1 MKRIALILVLCM
13 ALAPVCHADESS
25 AAGRFWGGIS
35 QAWDAL
41 VDMAEDAGESISGWV
56 EDSGVAEWVE
66 TTVNDLAAW
75 AKENGLT
82 EWAQNTLTALTTW
95 FDESGLKE
103 WTSKT
108 AEEFKAFVEENR
120 PAIEAWLAQA
130 GEDVRAAW
138 DTLTDADHHTP
149 EEVQKAYE
157 TVTESLESAG
167 GEPD

>member
-1 MKRIALILVLCM
+1 MKKIAWILVICM
-13 ALAPVCHADESS
+13 ALAPACLAETS
-25 AAGRFWGGIS
+25 AVDRFAGGIS

-41 VDMAEDAGESISGWV
+41 MDMAGEAGESISGWV

-66 TTVNDLAAW
+66 NTVNDLGAW
-75 AKENGLT
+75 AQENGLT
-82 EWAQNTLTALTTW
+82 DWAQNTLTELTTW

-108 AEEFKAFVEENR
+108 AGEFQAFVEENR
-120 PAIEAWLAQA
+120 PAVEAWLAQA